1 MKEMTYEQA
10 MSEIKRI
17 VEKLESDNQEID
29 GIIANVKQAAKLI
42 AFCKNK
48 LHGIETELEDL
59 FTEQ

>member
-17 VEKLESDNQEID
+17 IENLEGDNQNID
-29 GIIANVKQAAKLI
+29 SVIASVKQAAKLI

-48 LHGIETELEDL
+48 LHGIETELNDL
-59 FTEQ
+59 FAE